1 MTNTVDHKREDY
13 VVDRFSRR
21 LHKRFGE
28 VFSRNE
34 EHPNFAATPLGGQDK
49 ALADYLLA
57 GKGRY
62 CLIEFKAD
70 EDAALAE
77 TKKPLRHALCRTFQ
91 KRAAT
96 MARAEDIHFI
106 GWGTKQEL
114 RAPSLP
120 QPETLLGVSL
130 SAYPGKVCPL
140 IGHNVRA
147 SAFETM
153 TQDAFIDKFIDGE
166 VVGSDAKRFDKYVG
180 ELFKLAETDEK
191 NGKDGFQGTV
201 YVFVP
206 PSDGAPAELLSI
218 EFTGIEH
225 LFRLTKELAVSR
237 EKSKVKDREKTKDND
252 LGKGFGR

>member
-1 MTNTVDHKREDY
+1 MTNTVDHKREDD

-106 GWGTKQEL
+106 GWGTKQGTP
-114 RAPSLP
+114 RAEPAATRNAPGSI
-120 QPETLLGVSL
+120 TVS
-130 SAYPGKVCPL
+130 
-140 IGHNVRA
+140 
-147 SAFETM
+147 
-153 TQDAFIDKFIDGE
+153 
-166 VVGSDAKRFDKYVG
+166 
-180 ELFKLAETDEK
+180 
-191 NGKDGFQGTV
+191 
-201 YVFVP
+201 VP
-206 PSDGAPAELLSI
+206 W
-218 EFTGIEH
+218 
-225 LFRLTKELAVSR
+225 
-237 EKSKVKDREKTKDND
+237 
-252 LGKGFGR
+252 KGMPVNWP